1 MVHNSEYFKKRYQL
15 FIRLLKEN
23 NLYGE
28 FRKIKENWDIF
39 HNTMLEK
46 RILTKGQASHI
57 LMVAI
62 GVKNIYRDF
71 EVFFQYSKEDVLIKI
86 EKLKPKWKK
95 IVKKLENE

>member
-39 HNTMLEK
+39 HNTMLGK

>member
-15 FIRLLKEN
+15 FIRFLKEN

-28 FRKIKENWDIF
+28 FRKIHENVDIF

-46 RILTKGQASHI
+46 RILTKGKASHI

-71 EVFFQYSKEDVLIKI
+71 SLFYTYSKEDVCKEI

-95 IVKKLENE
+95 IIEKLENK

>member
-15 FIRLLKEN
+15 FIRFLKEN

-28 FRKIKENWDIF
+28 FRKIHENVDIF